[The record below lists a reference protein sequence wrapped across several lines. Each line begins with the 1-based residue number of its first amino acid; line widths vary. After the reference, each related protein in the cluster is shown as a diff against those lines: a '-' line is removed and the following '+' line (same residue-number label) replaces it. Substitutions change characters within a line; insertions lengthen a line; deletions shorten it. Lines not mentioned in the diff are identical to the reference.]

1 MDRRILSY
9 IIAATATFSI
19 IAAPIDEAKK
29 LYLNGNYSAAVR
41 EFKALHQKS
50 PKDSNVNYYLGA
62 SYFELGDY
70 ANAKSPLTVAEN
82 AGIADAAHLL
92 AKIAINNYQLDAADT
107 HLNKWST
114 LLRKGKHQ
122 APAEYAKLQEQIT
135 TISNMLERVE
145 NIAVID
151 SMTVDATDFFKH
163 YNLSKDAGRILT
175 PEEMSVGNASIIYT
189 PAIGKEIIW
198 AETGDDGKAHLMGAG
213 ILDDGSIENAAPL
226 NDDLGNGGNATY
238 PFMLTDGM
246 TLYFASDGE
255 GSIGGYDIF
264 MSRRNDNGFLQ
275 PQNIGMPY
283 NSPDNDYLLAI
294 DETRGIGWWAT
305 DRNHIPG
312 KVTIYIFEQPEKRTN
327 CDTDDED
334 DLIARARITSI
345 AATQDPDKDYS
356 ELIALSR
363 TATEQASGSS
373 SDSDNITF
381 RLSMGDGNTV
391 YHKLSDFHNAQ
402 ARDHMTELLS
412 LWSDINDTE
421 THLASLR
428 SSYAKGNRS
437 VASEITSLESKL
449 ESQRN
454 NEAQLSNT
462 IIRLERY

>member
-1 MDRRILSY
+1 
-9 IIAATATFSI
+9 
-19 IAAPIDEAKK
+19 
-29 LYLNGNYSAAVR
+29 
-41 EFKALHQKS
+41 
-50 PKDSNVNYYLGA
+50 
-62 SYFELGDY
+62 
-70 ANAKSPLTVAEN
+70 
-82 AGIADAAHLL
+82 
-92 AKIAINNYQLDAADT
+92 
-107 HLNKWST
+107 
-114 LLRKGKHQ
+114 
-122 APAEYAKLQEQIT
+122 
-135 TISNMLERVE
+135 
-145 NIAVID
+145 
-151 SMTVDATDFFKH
+151 
-163 YNLSKDAGRILT
+163 
-175 PEEMSVGNASIIYT
+175 
-189 PAIGKEIIW
+189 
-198 AETGDDGKAHLMGAG
+198 
-213 ILDDGSIENAAPL
+213 
-226 NDDLGNGGNATY
+226 
-238 PFMLTDGM
+238 
-246 TLYFASDGE
+246 
-255 GSIGGYDIF
+255 
-264 MSRRNDNGFLQ
+264 
-275 PQNIGMPY
+275 MPY

-294 DETRGIGWWAT
+294 DETRGTGWWAT

-402 ARDHMTELLS
+402 AREHMTELLS

-421 THLASLR
+421 TRLASLR